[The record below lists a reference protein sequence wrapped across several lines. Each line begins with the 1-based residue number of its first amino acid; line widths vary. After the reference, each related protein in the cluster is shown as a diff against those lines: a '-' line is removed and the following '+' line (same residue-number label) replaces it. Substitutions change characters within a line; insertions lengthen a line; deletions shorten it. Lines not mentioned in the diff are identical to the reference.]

1 MPAYDH
7 ATTRS
12 GAGPSDAA
20 LVVEARA
27 GAEWASEAL
36 FRRHAPAINGLVY
49 RLVGRDVDL
58 DDLVQET
65 FAQAFTSL
73 HRLQAPASFA
83 SWLAGIAVRTTYK
96 MLRRRRLLT
105 RLGLRR
111 SEPVDPDT
119 VVSRDAPPDVAAD
132 LRRVYAVVGAL
143 APKLRVAL
151 VLRRVEGAS
160 LEEIAELTGAS
171 LATVKRRIAEAD
183 RVLASTLGID
193 TLGIERSTT

>member
-1 MPAYDH
+1 MAAHDQ

-27 GAEWASEAL
+27 GAAWACEAL

-49 RLVGRDVDL
+49 RLIGRDVDL

-65 FAQAFTSL
+65 FVQAFTSL
-73 HRLQAPASFA
+73 HRLHTPASFA
-83 SWLAGIAVRTTYK
+83 SWLAAIAVRTTYK

-111 SEPVDPDT
+111 SEPIDPDAL
-119 VVSRDAPPDVAAD
+119 VSRDAPLEVAAD
-132 LRRVYAVVGAL
+132 LRRVYGVVDTL

-151 VLRRVEGAS
+151 LLRRVEGAS

-171 LATVKRRIAEAD
+171 LATVKRRIAEAE
-183 RVLASTLGID
+183 RILASA
-193 TLGIERSTT
+193 LGIERRTT